1 VKKISLIALLSM
13 TPLLLGCA
21 TTIIDTAPTTTAVAP
36 TTTIPSGTNDQLL
49 EHMRSTVA
57 EISTAMSA
65 SDKTKAKVK
74 LADLQMAWK
83 VLQPQI
89 ADQGEQL
96 TVDLQRLVDLADSAV
111 TRNRP
116 ADADKAL
123 RFLQIVIDSLA

>member
-1 VKKISLIALLSM
+1 MKKPLVLSVLATAVLL
-13 TPLLLGCA
+13 TGCA

-49 EHMRSTVA
+49 EQIRLTISD
-57 EISTAMSA
+57 ISTAMSA
-65 SDKTKAKVK
+65 SDKTKAKSL
-74 LADLQMAWK
+74 LANLQLAWE

-89 ADQGEQL
+89 ADKGEQL
-96 TVDLQRLVDLADSAV
+96 TQDLQRLIDLADSAV

-123 RFLQIVIDSLA
+123 RFMQIVIESLT

>member
-1 VKKISLIALLSM
+1 
-13 TPLLLGCA
+13 
-21 TTIIDTAPTTTAVAP
+21 
-36 TTTIPSGTNDQLL
+36 
-49 EHMRSTVA
+49 
-57 EISTAMSA
+57 
-65 SDKTKAKVK
+65 
-74 LADLQMAWK
+74 LADLQLAWQ

-96 TVDLQRLVDLADSAV
+96 TQDLQRLVDLADSAV

>member
-1 VKKISLIALLSM
+1 MKKISAIALLTM
-13 TPLLLGCA
+13 TSLLSGCA
-21 TTIIDTAPTTTAVAP
+21 TTIVNTAPTTTAVAP

-74 LADLQMAWK
+74 LADLQLAWQ

-96 TVDLQRLVDLADSAV
+96 AQDLQRLVDLADSAV

>member
-1 VKKISLIALLSM
+1 MKKISLIALLSM

-74 LADLQMAWK
+74 LADLQLAWK

-96 TVDLQRLVDLADSAV
+96 TEDLQRLVDLADSAV

>member
-1 VKKISLIALLSM
+1 M

-74 LADLQMAWK
+74 LADLQLAWK

-96 TVDLQRLVDLADSAV
+96 TEDLQRLVDLADSAV

>member
-1 VKKISLIALLSM
+1 MKKPLVLSVLATAVLL
-13 TPLLLGCA
+13 TGCA

-49 EHMRSTVA
+49 EQMRLTISD
-57 EISTAMSA
+57 ISTAMSA
-65 SDKTKAKVK
+65 SDKTKAKSL
-74 LADLQMAWK
+74 LANLQLAWE

-89 ADQGEQL
+89 ADKGEQL
-96 TVDLQRLVDLADSAV
+96 MQDLQRLIDLADSAV

-123 RFLQIVIDSLA
+123 RFMQIVIESLT

>member
-1 VKKISLIALLSM
+1 MKKPLVLSVLATAVLL
-13 TPLLLGCA
+13 TGCA

-49 EHMRSTVA
+49 EQMRLTISD
-57 EISTAMSA
+57 ISTAMSA
-65 SDKTKAKVK
+65 SNKTKAKSL
-74 LADLQMAWK
+74 LANLQLAWE

-89 ADQGEQL
+89 ADKGEQL
-96 TVDLQRLVDLADSAV
+96 TQDLQRLIDLADSAV

-123 RFLQIVIDSLA
+123 RFMQIVIESLT

>member
-1 VKKISLIALLSM
+1 MKKPLVLSVLATAVLL
-13 TPLLLGCA
+13 TGCA

-49 EHMRSTVA
+49 EQMRLTLSD
-57 EISTAMSA
+57 ISTAMSA
-65 SDKTKAKVK
+65 SDKTKAKSL
-74 LADLQMAWK
+74 LANLQLAWD

-89 ADQGEQL
+89 ADKGEQL
-96 TVDLQRLVDLADSAV
+96 TQDLQRLMDLADSAV

-123 RFLQIVIDSLA
+123 RFMQIVIESLT

>member
-1 VKKISLIALLSM
+1 MKKPLVLSVLATAVLL
-13 TPLLLGCA
+13 TGCA

-49 EHMRSTVA
+49 EQMRLTISD
-57 EISTAMSA
+57 ISTAMSA
-65 SDKTKAKVK
+65 SDKAKAKSL
-74 LADLQMAWK
+74 LANLQLAWE

-89 ADQGEQL
+89 ADKGEQL
-96 TVDLQRLVDLADSAV
+96 TQDLQRLIDLADSAV

-123 RFLQIVIDSLA
+123 RFMQIVIESLT

>member
-1 VKKISLIALLSM
+1 MKKPLVLSVLATAVLL
-13 TPLLLGCA
+13 TGCA

-49 EHMRSTVA
+49 EQIRLTISD
-57 EISTAMSA
+57 ISTAMSA
-65 SDKTKAKVK
+65 SDKAKAKSL
-74 LADLQMAWK
+74 LANLQLAWE

-89 ADQGEQL
+89 ADKGEQL
-96 TVDLQRLVDLADSAV
+96 TQDLQRLIDLADSAV

-123 RFLQIVIDSLA
+123 RFMQIVIESLT